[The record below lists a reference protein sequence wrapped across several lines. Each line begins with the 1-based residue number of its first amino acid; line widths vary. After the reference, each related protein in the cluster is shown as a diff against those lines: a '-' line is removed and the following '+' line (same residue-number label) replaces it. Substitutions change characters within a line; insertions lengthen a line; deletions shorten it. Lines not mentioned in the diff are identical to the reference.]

1 MYVCKDCK
9 KTFKEKVE
17 YCDCGNNVFEEIPD
31 PPAQVNNY
39 YPVENQDVFKPAPML
54 PVNIMSIV
62 VFSLCC
68 LFSLGFVFFFGP
80 EPKKQSKAPVTHEK
94 TVVKE
99 IPTVE
104 SFWDDTPSYVV
115 PTSEAKANADWELYK
130 NGLRNTLLA
139 MFDSRGIEGSGSCEI
154 EFVLDRHGNLRKK
167 KLYQNTA
174 NKPLV
179 NAAKKML
186 SGVKGYNPPP
196 SGYDESTIR
205 MEIKA
210 NSDFTYT
217 LMYKN

>member
-1 MYVCKDCK
+1 MYVCKECK

-17 YCDCGNNVFEEIPD
+17 YCDCGNNVFEEVQDI
-31 PPAQVNNY
+31 PAQENN
-39 YPVENQDVFKPAPML
+39 YPVENQDIFQPAPML

-68 LFSLGFVFFFGP
+68 LFSLCFIFFLGP
-80 EPKKQSKAPVTHEK
+80 EPKKRSKAPVTHEK
-94 TVVKE
+94 IVVKE

-104 SFWDDTPSYVV
+104 SFWDDTPSYAVAGSTIV
-115 PTSEAKANADWELYK
+115 NTDWELYK
-130 NGLRNTLLA
+130 SGLRNTLLA
-139 MFDSRGIEGSGSCEI
+139 MFDSRGLEGTGACEI
-154 EFVLDRHGNLRKK
+154 EFILDRHGNLKKK

-196 SGYDESTIR
+196 VGYDGSQIR

>member
-17 YCDCGNNVFEEIPD
+17 YCDCGNNVFEEVSD
-31 PPAQVNNY
+31 PPVQANNY
-39 YPVENQDVFKPAPML
+39 PTPDTFSPAPML
-54 PVNIMSIV
+54 PVSIMSIV

-68 LFSLGFVFFFGP
+68 LFSLCFVLFLGP
-80 EPKKQSKAPVTHEK
+80 EPKKRAKAPVTHEK

-115 PTSEAKANADWELYK
+115 SASEANANADWELYK
-130 NGLRNTLLA
+130 SGLRNTLLA
-139 MFDSRGIEGSGSCEI
+139 MFDSRGLEGSGSCDVQ
-154 EFVLDRHGNLRKK
+154 FVLDKHGNLRKK

-196 SGYDESTIR
+196 AGYDGSPIR
-205 MEIKA
+205 LEVKMNA
-210 NSDFTYT
+210 DSTYT
-217 LMYKN
+217 LIYKD